1 MKYYGWLRGSDLH
14 DGFEA
19 TLYDLPITAHGRT
32 VGQTM
37 YDLWGRATN
46 LVQTLHAQGSDIP
59 FATDLSH
66 QYMHEDEYWG
76 KRIFVDVRVP
86 KKNKTPQVFSFALE
100 LQRAC
105 ARVNLPIQSD
115 SISLFNYEV
124 NEYERTVWVSIYSE
138 NEVYGRGLAV
148 CGKNDKFD
156 TLVGTKIALFRAVR
170 DLKKGLKQEYTDL
183 QELENSEVDWSD
195 VVSGVFSR
203 AS

>member
-1 MKYYGWLRGSDLH
+1 MKFYGWLRGSDLH

-37 YDLWGRATN
+37 YDLWRRATD

-59 FATDLSH
+59 PASEYSDRYSR
-66 QYMHEDEYWG
+66 DDDYWG
-76 KRIFVDVRVP
+76 KEVFVDVRIP
-86 KKNKTPQVFSFALE
+86 KKTKAAQVFSFAAE

-105 ARVNLPIQSD
+105 DRVGIKVTSD
-115 SISLFNYEV
+115 SISLFNYEID
-124 NEYERTVWVSIYSE
+124 ETRRMVWVSLYTD
-138 NEVYGRGLAV
+138 NEVFGRGLAV
-148 CGKNDKFD
+148 CGPNDKFD
-156 TLVGTKIALFRAVR
+156 ILTGTKIAIFRAIR
-170 DLKKGLKQEYTDL
+170 DLKRGLEQDCDYT
-183 QELENSEVDWSD
+183 ENSEVDWSD